1 MSDRLFVLCEH
12 FTASCQKHLSDMSK
26 STVLLNSVRQHFF
39 LSKCFNN
46 TLHRLKLT
54 YQQHSKHSHIAQRA
68 MYKLDFNL
76 SFYIYFGAFSN
87 ALDWISKFDHQILG
101 METKE
106 RTHKNTNTNNA
117 FINLTTNIFFENY
130 FLFDFISILWYTY
143 TFVFICLTTHFWI
156 WIGFEFTKKKKTE
169 TLVKLILK

>member
-12 FTASCQKHLSDMSK
+12 FTASCQKHLSNMSK
-26 STVLLNSVRQHFF
+26 STVLLNSMRQHFF

-87 ALDWISKFDHQILG
+87 ALNWILKFDHQILG
-101 METKE
+101 LETKE
-106 RTHKNTNTNNA
+106 RARENTNTNNA
-117 FINLTTNIFFENY
+117 FINLTTDNFFWK
-130 FLFDFISILWYTY
+130 LFFIWFY
-143 TFVFICLTTHFWI
+143 
-156 WIGFEFTKKKKTE
+156 
-169 TLVKLILK
+169 